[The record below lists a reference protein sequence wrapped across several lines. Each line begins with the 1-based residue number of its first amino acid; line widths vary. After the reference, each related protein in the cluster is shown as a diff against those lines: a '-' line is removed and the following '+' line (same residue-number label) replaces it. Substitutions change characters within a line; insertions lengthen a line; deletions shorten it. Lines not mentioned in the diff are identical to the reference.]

1 MVEKKRESRKDIEL
15 IGEVPEKKRK
25 ISGKDLY
32 WYAFELSSE
41 PPAEWIQKLL
51 NEWNVD
57 VGIGYNPIK
66 FAGLARFLYLQFP
79 PIVGEGSSRTNME
92 SDFER
97 LKQCLE
103 EKIAK
108 TNEWY
113 RKR

>member
-1 MVEKKRESRKDIEL
+1 MIEEKRGLRNDIEL

-25 ISGKDLY
+25 IPGKDLY

-51 NEWNVD
+51 NKWNVG
-57 VGIGYNPIK
+57 VGIGYNPMK
-66 FAGLARFLYLQFP
+66 FTGLARFLYLQFP
-79 PIVGEGSSRTNME
+79 PIAGEGSSRTNME
-92 SDFER
+92 SDFEK
-97 LKQCLE
+97 LKQFLG

-113 RKR
+113 RNR